1 MKPKLLVLTPR
12 FPYPPIGGDRLRI
25 YHLCEQLATD
35 FDLSLLSMCSSD
47 EEMNCATPGDGIF
60 SYVERVYHSPLQ
72 RPWGC
77 LSVLPSRTPLQVGYY
92 RNTVFTQRLRDLAL
106 KHDGILAHLI
116 RTGDY
121 LKPYSIPKILEMTDS
136 LALSYSRTNRVNL
149 KSVMWSVGYKQDAQ
163 RLQQYEKSVID
174 DFDLVVLVSAVD
186 RDFVASK
193 AGSDKTLVCPAG
205 VDVNVYP
212 FDYSPDGSTIVF
224 IGNNTA
230 YHNIDA
236 VLYFREKV
244 FPAVRSRH
252 PRARFKVVGR
262 IDKKLQTRL
271 ARHAGVVVT
280 GQVDNI
286 PNAVRG
292 ASVGVCPVRSGAGIQ
307 NKLLEYMAL
316 GVPAITSSIGL
327 EGLRA
332 MPGRDLLVAQT
343 PGEWADHVCSMLED
357 PERGRGLA
365 VAARSLVE
373 QHYSWASMI
382 APLRAAICE
391 RLRSRRLP
399 APEGLPAIE
408 RGVPLDSVG

>member
-1 MKPKLLVLTPR
+1 MQPGVQQTTERNSNERGSQSALVESNRDNSLNV
-12 FPYPPIGGDRLRI
+12 PPPSQPTTVRLSAPEIDWSYAVIERMDPDTLKTTLI
-25 YHLCEQLATD
+25 P
-35 FDLSLLSMCSSD
+35 FDLGKLVMD
-47 EEMNCATPGDGIF
+47 HDT
-60 SYVERVYHSPLQ
+60 
-72 RPWGC
+72 
-77 LSVLPSRTPLQVGYY
+77 SR
-92 RNTVFTQRLRDLAL
+92 NLAL

-174 DFDLVVLVSAVD
+174 DFDFVVLVSAVD

-236 VLYFREKV
+236 VLYFLEKV

-365 VAARSLVE
+365 VAARSPVE